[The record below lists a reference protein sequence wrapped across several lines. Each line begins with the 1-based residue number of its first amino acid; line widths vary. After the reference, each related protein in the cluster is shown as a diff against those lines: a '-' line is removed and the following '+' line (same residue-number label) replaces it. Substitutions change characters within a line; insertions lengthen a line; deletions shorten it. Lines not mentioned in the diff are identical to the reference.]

1 MNAYFVVAFIN
12 EQNEADARLFT
23 DSTSAQE
30 VFDELADSGMVPEIF
45 QRFVEDE

>member
-1 MNAYFVVAFIN
+1 MNTYFVVAFIN

-30 VFDELADSGMVPEIF
+30 VFNELVEDGMAPEIF

>member
-1 MNAYFVVAFIN
+1 MNAYYVVAFIN
-12 EQNEADARLFT
+12 EENEADARLFT

-30 VFDELADSGMVPEIF
+30 VFDELVAADMAPEIF

>member
-1 MNAYFVVAFIN
+1 MNTYFVVAFIN

-23 DSTSAQE
+23 DSASAQE
-30 VFDELADSGMVPEIF
+30 VFNELAEDGMAPEIF